1 MMIEVSSTSIQMIP
15 KTGNLRRRN
24 EGNANSN
31 ATTQSEKKEETKEEK
46 TFEHANDPKIV
57 NTQKINT
64 GTHSGETETRQNNL
78 FDKDAEIEVEV
89 EVEVR
94 VEPEAEKEAEK
105 EGGEQ
110 ESISQN
116 KSDESATSR
125 ESESESAATNPS
137 TQQSNTNSN
146 PSSTESA
153 VTLPASTSNN
163 STLPISESDLDTP
176 PCIEG
181 KPFHKISCYT
191 SKHPAFVASAAITCF
206 LFAICA
212 FIRRKR
218 HRKSSSSNWNP
229 IGMSMSMN
237 KRYKGTEYAALAVY
251 DELLDDFDREDLSS
265 YGYSHAEDNS
275 DDDSIGTII
284 SQWSSNGQ
292 GTGSGSDGVRRRI
305 EMIPFDDGHLTLKEI
320 NG

>member
-1 MMIEVSSTSIQMIP
+1 MIEESSNSIHMIP
-15 KTGNLRRRN
+15 KNGNLRRRN

-31 ATTQSEKKEETKEEK
+31 ATTQSDKKGETKEQK
-46 TFEHANDPKIV
+46 TFENANDPKIV
-57 NTQKINT
+57 NTQNINT
-64 GTHSGETETRQNNL
+64 GTHSGETEKRQNNL

-89 EVEVR
+89 R
-94 VEPEAEKEAEK
+94 VEPEVEK

-116 KSDESATSR
+116 KSDESATSKESES

-137 TQQSNTNSN
+137 TQQSNSNSNLNSN

-181 KPFHKISCYT
+181 KPLHKISCYT

>member
-116 KSDESATSR
+116 KSDETATSR
-125 ESESESAATNPS
+125 ESESAATNPS